1 VFKAVQGEKLESVVM
16 VVLSR
21 LARRAGLSIV
31 LFLFCAPAAVAL
43 AQTAVATKSIDPQRY
58 LGRWYEVARIPNS
71 FQKNCE
77 AATSDWAKQGDGG
90 YAVVQTCRAGSPSGP
105 PKTWKGNGKVMDPVK
120 AQIRI
125 GFFGGFIKQDYVVV
139 DRADDYSWCILATAT
154 PKFFWIMSRRPV
166 MSAQLKATLVAR
178 SRQLGFDVAPLV
190 YDQQPP
196 G

>member
-1 VFKAVQGEKLESVVM
+1 VFKAVQGEELESVVM
-16 VVLSR
+16 VFWSR
-21 LARRAGLSIV
+21 VARRVGLPVVLALAGATSAL
-31 LFLFCAPAAVAL
+31 AV

-58 LGRWYEVARIPNS
+58 LGRWYEVGRIPNS

-77 AATSDWAKQGDGG
+77 AATSDWAKQGDGQ
-90 YAVVQTCRAGSPSGP
+90 YAVVQTCRTGSPSGP
-105 PKTWKGNGKVMDPVK
+105 PRIWKGNGKVLDAVK

-125 GFFGGFIKQDYVVV
+125 SFFGGFIKQDYVVV
-139 DRADDYSWCILATAT
+139 DRADDYSWCILSTAS

-166 MSAQLKATLVAR
+166 MSAQLRATLVAR
-178 SRQLGFDVAPLV
+178 SRQLGFDVTPLI

>member
-1 VFKAVQGEKLESVVM
+1 VFKAVQGQKLESVVM
-16 VVLSR
+16 VFLSR
-21 LARRAGLSIV
+21 AARWAGLSMV
-31 LFLFCAPAAVAL
+31 LTLAGAPSALAV

-58 LGRWYEVARIPNS
+58 LGRWYEVGRIPNS

-77 AATSDWAKQGDGG
+77 AATSDWAKQGDDQ
-90 YAVVQTCRAGSPSGP
+90 YAVVQTCHTGSPSGP
-105 PKTWKGNGKVMDPVK
+105 PRIWKGNGKVMDAVK

-125 GFFGGFIKQDYVVV
+125 SFFGGFIKQDYVVV
-139 DRADDYSWCILATAT
+139 DRAEDYSWCILATAT

-166 MSAQLKATLVAR
+166 ISAQQKAQLVAR
-178 SRQLGFDVAPLV
+178 SRQLGFDVTPLV

>member
-1 VFKAVQGEKLESVVM
+1 M

-21 LARRAGLSIV
+21 VTRRVGISAILALV
-31 LFLFCAPAAVAL
+31 CATSASAL
-43 AQTAVATKSIDPQRY
+43 AQTAVASKPIDPQRY
-58 LGRWYEVARIPNS
+58 LGRWFEVARIPNA

-77 AATSDWAKQGDGG
+77 AATSDWAKQGDGQ
-90 YAVVQTCRAGSPSGP
+90 YAVVQTCHDGSPSGP
-105 PKTWKGNGKVMDPVK
+105 SKVWKGNGKVMDPVK

-139 DRADDYSWCILATAT
+139 DRAEDYSWCILSTAT
-154 PKFFWIMSRRPV
+154 PKYFWIMSRRAIL
-166 MSAQLKATLVAR
+166 SAQQKAALVAR
-178 SRQLGFDVAPLV
+178 SRQLGFDVAALV

>member
-1 VFKAVQGEKLESVVM
+1 M

-21 LARRAGLSIV
+21 VARRLGLSLALV
-31 LFLFCAPAAVAL
+31 FLGVTTASAL
-43 AQTAVATKSIDPQRY
+43 AQTAIATKAIDPQRY
-58 LGRWYEVARIPNS
+58 IGRWYEVARIPNS

-77 AATSDWAKQGDGG
+77 AETSDWAKQGDDQ
-90 YAVVQTCRAGSPSGP
+90 YEVVQTCHTGSASGP
-105 PKTWKGNGKVMDPVK
+105 TKTWKGNGKVLDAVK

-139 DRADDYSWCILATAT
+139 DRADDYSWCILSTAT

-166 MSAQLKATLVAR
+166 ISAQQKAALVAR
-178 SRQLGFDVAPLV
+178 SRQLGFDVSPLV

>member
-1 VFKAVQGEKLESVVM
+1 MFKAVQGEKFESVVM
-16 VVLSR
+16 VFLSR
-21 LARRAGLSIV
+21 VARRIGLSV
-31 LFLFCAPAAVAL
+31 ALTLAVATSAMAL
-43 AQTAVATKSIDPQRY
+43 AQTAVASKSIDPQRY

-77 AATSDWAKQGDGG
+77 AATSDWAKQGDGQ
-90 YAVVQTCRAGSPSGP
+90 YEVVQTCHTGSPSGP
-105 PKTWKGNGKVMDPVK
+105 SKVWKGNGKVMDPIK

-139 DRADDYSWCILATAT
+139 DRADDYSWCILSTAN
-154 PKFFWIMSRRPV
+154 PKFFWIMSRHPV
-166 MSAQLKATLVAR
+166 VSAQQKAALVAR
-178 SRQLGFDVAPLV
+178 SRALGFDVTPLV

>member
-1 VFKAVQGEKLESVVM
+1 M

-21 LARRAGLSIV
+21 AARGFVVSVVLALAGATSA
-31 LFLFCAPAAVAL
+31 FAL
-43 AQTAVATKSIDPQRY
+43 AQNAVATKSIDPQRY

-77 AATSDWAKQGDGG
+77 AATSDWARSGDGQ
-90 YAVVQTCRAGSPSGP
+90 YAVVQTCRTGSPSGP
-105 PKTWKGNGKVMDPVK
+105 PKTWKGAGRVLDPVK

-139 DRADDYSWCILATAT
+139 DRADDYSWCILSTAT

-166 MSAQLKATLVAR
+166 MSQQLKATLVAR
-178 SRQLGFDVAPLV
+178 SRQLGFDVTPLV

>member
-1 VFKAVQGEKLESVVM
+1 VFKAVQGEELESVVM

-21 LARRAGLSIV
+21 AARLVGLSVV
-31 LFLFCAPAAVAL
+31 LALTGAASAAMALPQAVAS
-43 AQTAVATKSIDPQRY
+43 KSIDPQRY
-58 LGRWYEVARIPNS
+58 LGRWYEVGRIPNS

-77 AATSDWAKQGDGG
+77 AATSDWAKAGDGQ
-90 YAVVQTCRAGSPSGP
+90 YAVVQTCRTGSPAGP
-105 PKTWKGNGKVMDPVK
+105 PKSWKGAGRVMDPVK

-125 GFFGGFIKQDYVVV
+125 SFFGGFIKQDYVVV

-166 MSAQLKATLVAR
+166 ISAQQKAQLVAR
-178 SRQLGFDVAPLV
+178 SRQLGFDVTPLV

>member
-1 VFKAVQGEKLESVVM
+1 M

-21 LARRAGLSIV
+21 VACRVGLSVI
-31 LFLFCAPAAVAL
+31 LASLCASAAFAL

-58 LGRWYEVARIPNS
+58 LGRWYEVARIPNA
-71 FQKNCE
+71 FQNNCE
-77 AATSDWAKQGDGG
+77 AATSDWAKQGDGQ
-90 YAVVQTCRAGSPSGP
+90 YAVVQTCRSGSPSGP
-105 PKTWKGNGKVMDPVK
+105 PKVWKGNGRVLDPVK

-139 DRADDYSWCILATAT
+139 DRADDYSWCILSTAT
-154 PKFFWIMSRRPV
+154 PKYFWIMSRRPV
-166 MSAQLKATLVAR
+166 MSAQQRATLVAR
-178 SRQLGFDVAPLV
+178 SRQLGFDVAALV

>member
-1 VFKAVQGEKLESVVM
+1 VFKAVQGDRLESVVM

-21 LARRAGLSIV
+21 AARRVGLSIV
-31 LFLFCAPAAVAL
+31 LTLAGATSALAL
-43 AQTAVATKSIDPQRY
+43 AQTAIATKSIDPQRY

-77 AATSDWAKQGDGG
+77 AATSDWAKQGDGE
-90 YAVVQTCRAGSPSGP
+90 YAVVQTCHTGSPTGP
-105 PKTWKGNGKVMDPVK
+105 SKTWKGNGKVLDPVAAK
-120 AQIRI
+120 IRI

-139 DRADDYSWCILATAT
+139 DRADDYSWCILSTAT

-166 MSAQLKATLVAR
+166 ISAQQKAQLVAR
-178 SRQLGFDVAPLV
+178 SRQLGFDVTPLV
-190 YDQQPP
+190 YDQQAP